1 MAPRL
6 FGLTGGIAA
15 GKSTVASFLRN
26 RGVAVLDADQIAR
39 EVVAPGSEGLRRV
52 VESFGRNVL
61 ARDGSLDRKALAALV
76 FSDARARRDLEAI
89 THPLI
94 RQRTA
99 DLALDLGRQG
109 HAIIAYEAALLVETG
124 QADAFRPLVAV
135 VVDDQEQVARL
146 MKRDGITRE
155 QAQVRL
161 AAQMSQHEKAAAA
174 DHVIDTTCSRDELRR
189 RTDEVLALVCK
200 ACGVD
205 CARFGL

>member
-1 MAPRL
+1 MLPRL

-61 ARDGSLDRKALAALV
+61 ACDGSLDRKALAAIV
-76 FSDARARRDLEAI
+76 FNDPSARRHLEVI
-89 THPLI
+89 MHPLI

-99 DLALDLGRQG
+99 DLALDLGQQG
-109 HAIIAYEAALLVETG
+109 HAIVAYEAALLVETG

-155 QAQVRL
+155 QAQARL
-161 AAQMSQHEKAAAA
+161 AAQMPQHEKAAAA
-174 DHVIDTTCSRDELRR
+174 DYVIDTTCSRDELQRK
-189 RTDEVLALVCK
+189 TDEVLALVCK

-205 CARFGL
+205 RARFGV